1 MDRVMDLESFL
12 EYSAEWDDQGD
23 RQSFEDSDRFED
35 ESYDS
40 MGSDTESLCPNNW
53 RGWKKP
59 GVNERSGDRPVN
71 LNVGPTPAIGVM
83 MEKDPEVL
91 PLCELAAKTVAHHIP
106 FEVVEKMYPTIP
118 ENLQLRIAFWSFPEN
133 EEDIRLYSCL
143 ANGSPDEF
151 QKGEVLVRS
160 KLLENVLQIGFHL
173 GCTIESFNVAITFD
187 RCRIS
192 SCSCTCNTISKWCSH
207 VVALCL
213 YRMQHPEALC
223 LRAPVSES
231 LSRLQRD
238 QLQKFAQYLISE
250 LPQQILPT
258 AQKLLDELLLS
269 ETSLIN
275 TVAGAPDPTAGPSA
289 TELTRWFL
297 DETTLHDN
305 IKKTLTKFSGPQPV
319 VLSDVNSLH
328 LPSTAP
334 VASLEYTN
342 LLKPLRGREPE
353 GIWNLLSIVKEML
366 RRKDSNAMLL
376 LKVITEECLGC
387 EQIVVWWFY
396 TRTSALHSQHGNHG
410 HRANSHSQ
418 LASAQHAGASMCDE
432 IVNLWRLACL
442 NPKLSPED
450 RRSHE
455 QELRHWHLQVLKAR
469 GLNFTITGSSSGG
482 NKVRKVDV
490 EIFSGFKPAIEAC
503 LLDWSD
509 FPIPGVTYQERDTIS
524 DSGKD
529 RPETEESGDGDSSE
543 TQKGASSADKAT
555 ASLASFTMEGGH
567 QGIISDFRTST
578 VPTVNLL
585 KDHVGSRTNA
595 TGPQQQE
602 SSVKRTDQGANKNEE
617 VNALQRL
624 NSSDS
629 GESSSSDKVE
639 GYHTGA
645 TMSPTDD
652 SDSDGRA
659 VCGTQVPSVKVGTKG
674 TGVAVQVKEEAAAST
689 APLEKSGAKR
699 KVKAKHF
706 DILDSDLTDSDVA
719 PAKPSKVETKVEC
732 VHGTSTMEV
741 PRQAETKQSSDE
753 YQVYFYDTKA
763 KVPESTAPKRKEV
776 YPNPF
781 AGIKRAEDEVEVM
794 FARAEALYAHGY
806 SHVACDLAVQLA
818 DQLLLSP
825 PELDKPPPQGSS
837 NRSRKKHCY
846 HYSNLA
852 SMTLHKVHFLG
863 SVLAQ
868 IPEYR
873 HLAFRV
879 CMYGLEVARQPA
891 STKAMEVKLNYQEQE
906 IVCLLKRI
914 PLSLDEILIIR
925 NKAQQFCNGTL
936 PSRGDALLPTMLATY
951 LFDALCLPSEV
962 PAANSSGMLTSY
974 TSADITA
981 ADMKLGFDA
990 AVAALAMKT
999 NISEADNPLLCEGI
1013 RRQRGELALSM
1024 LVHYKDHP
1032 LKHRRILDALLDK
1045 QGVKVKGSTQNHG
1058 TAHHI
1063 FPKPTHYPSQ
1073 SYPVVGQS
1081 NKPDH
1086 IDSKKL
1092 TPDEALHRLSLNES
1106 QHKSNAIEN
1115 RGEESDKA
1123 KSLPGPS
1130 GYLNNNSAYWEKML
1144 ARQQKRSKG
1153 MASIDSSAPE
1163 TTSSDNSPTMGR
1175 RFPGGWVKHQGPG
1188 SDSGSSGNS
1197 SDSLSSSSSGEGISI
1212 SRSRGRESKS
1222 PAAQGLPPT
1231 LLKMG
1236 NSATADNG
1244 GESRSSTPSSK
1255 GNRKGRR
1262 GRHDNIPTVPNQPSE
1277 ASAFFFFE
1285 LAKTVLQKAGGP
1297 SSISVYCSSSTRKQT
1312 PPHRGLLLCAFEIGL
1327 YALRLNN
1334 TVQPNWLS
1342 RNYSTHVSWIINQAN
1357 EIGTPAISMLVE
1369 GWEGHLT
1376 PAEAASVAD
1385 RASRGMDPNLVRA
1398 AAELALS
1405 CLHHA
1410 HALNPNEVN
1419 RAIMQC
1425 KEQDAEML
1433 EKACLAVEHAAK
1445 GGDVHPEVLFN
1456 VAQQWKWLYDE
1467 YHHRQDRNHDESNH
1481 GNQQQQQQPPPQEN
1495 SQPPAAQPYHPPPS
1509 VPICS
1514 AYGIPPQMPQGLRH
1528 NYHIGYPDY
1537 VPIDPYLVNVNVGIR
1552 GFRPRAQHVV
1562 GDRRL
1567 PVHRAPMAQDNR
1579 LQWTVPQ
1586 LCLPHQSACFY
1597 HPQQAGNMAPRQAL
1611 QPAIAQANNPMGQPQ
1626 VGHFSAHGG
1635 VGRNGHPLP
1644 PNQGPPPMIHVGQSL
1659 APHQQPD
1666 PGIVYLHAAYRCGML
1681 AIDILKPRLHDERPQ
1696 SRFSSHPP
1704 YGEDIKWLMKI
1715 AMKLGTSFLQQF
1727 CACVQNAVMSP
1738 SVLHCIAWDA
1748 AQYLYNTNQTPVQ
1761 ANLRSPFLSPIV
1773 QKCVQMYIQ
1782 CIHQQLY
1789 QLRTNDYDE
1798 FISMV
1803 QRAQQAFMM
1812 APGGLQQF
1820 SDFIQSLGR
1829 LQPSQGELWTRLSA
1843 SLSGNVDH
1851 NLKQMKS

>member
-12 EYSAEWDDQGD
+12 EYSTEWDDQGD
-23 RQSFEDSDRFED
+23 QQSFEDSDRFED

-59 GVNERSGDRPVN
+59 GGSERSSDRPVH
-71 LNVGPTPAIGVM
+71 LNVGSVASVGAVPD
-83 MEKDPEVL
+83 KDPEVL

-106 FEVVEKMYPTIP
+106 FEVVEKMYPEIP

-151 QKGEVLVRS
+151 QKGELLVRS

-269 ETSLIN
+269 ESSLIN

-297 DETTLHDN
+297 DETTLHEN
-305 IKKTLTKFSGPQPV
+305 IRKTLIKFSGPQPV

-366 RRKDSNAMLL
+366 RRKDSNAILL
-376 LKVITEECLGC
+376 LKVITEECLVC

-410 HRANSHSQ
+410 HRANSNSQ
-418 LASAQHAGASMCDE
+418 LATAQHAGASMCDE

-442 NPKLSPED
+442 NPSLTPEE
-450 RRSHE
+450 RQVHE
-455 QELRHWHLQVLKAR
+455 QDLRQWHLQVLKAR
-469 GLNFTITGSSSGG
+469 GLNFTISGG
-482 NKVRKVDV
+482 SGGASGKVRKVDV
-490 EIFSGFKPAIEAC
+490 EIFPGFKPAIEAC
-503 LLDWSD
+503 MMDWAD
-509 FPIPGVTYQERDTIS
+509 FPIPGVTFFDRDVGT
-524 DSGKD
+524 
-529 RPETEESGDGDSSE
+529 ETEMGEGKLENGEDAESLQSQKTEVSPKQEE
-543 TQKGASSADKAT
+543 TQFTSSCA
-555 ASLASFTMEGGH
+555 ERH

-578 VPTVNLL
+578 VPTVNVLN
-585 KDHVGSRTNA
+585 DSFSIRTSESNSQ
-595 TGPQQQE
+595 TGIEKRTE
-602 SSVKRTDQGANKNEE
+602 SSPKVGHTDENNTLHR
-617 VNALQRL
+617 V

-629 GESSSSDKVE
+629 GESSSSDKIE

-645 TMSPTDD
+645 TMSHTDD
-652 SDSDGRA
+652 SDSDSRA
-659 VCGTQVPSVKVGTKG
+659 ATSGQPTVARAEVGVTESPEQV
-674 TGVAVQVKEEAAAST
+674 AA
-689 APLEKSGAKR
+689 EKLGAKR
-699 KVKAKHF
+699 KVKSKHF
-706 DILDSDLTDSDVA
+706 DLLDSDLTDSDVA
-719 PAKPSKVETKVEC
+719 PSNRAKSETKENAKSP
-732 VHGTSTMEV
+732 VHLEPEV
-741 PRQAETKQSSDE
+741 IDHSAARQSSDE

-763 KVPESTAPKRKEV
+763 KPAEAPAPKRKDNT
-776 YPNPF
+776 PNPF
-781 AGIKRAEDEVEVM
+781 AGIKKTEDAVEVM

-806 SHVACDLAVQLA
+806 SEVARELAVQLA
-818 DQLLLSP
+818 EQLLASP
-825 PELDKPPPQGSS
+825 PVLDTPPPLGAS
-837 NRSRKKHCY
+837 NKVRKKHSY
-846 HYSNLA
+846 YISALA
-852 SMTLHKVHFLG
+852 SMTLHKIHFLG
-863 SVLAQ
+863 CVLSEIA
-868 IPEYR
+868 EYR

-879 CMYGLEVARQPA
+879 GMYGLELARQPA

-906 IVCLLKRI
+906 IVNLLKKI
-914 PLSLDEILIIR
+914 PLNLTEILIIR
-925 NKAQQFCNGTL
+925 NKAQHLCNGTL
-936 PSRGDALLPTMLATY
+936 PSRGEALLPTMLATFI
-951 LFDALCLPSEV
+951 FDALCLPSEV
-962 PAANSSGMLTSY
+962 PAATLTGSMASY
-974 TSADITA
+974 ISADITA
-981 ADMKLGFDA
+981 SDMKLGFDA

-1013 RRQRGELALSM
+1013 RRQRGELALAM

-1032 LKHRRILDALLDK
+1032 LKHRKILDALLDK
-1045 QGVKVKGSTQNHG
+1045 QGAKVKGSNHNQS
-1058 TAHHI
+1058 ASHHI
-1063 FPKPTHYPSQ
+1063 FPKPTNYPPQ
-1073 SYPVVGQS
+1073 SHPVIGHPS
-1081 NKPDH
+1081 KPSEVDAQNL
-1086 IDSKKL
+1086 SAEEKL
-1092 TPDEALHRLSLNES
+1092 RQLSLQDDKQRAVTS
-1106 QHKSNAIEN
+1106 DQ

-1123 KSLPGPS
+1123 KSLPGTS

-1212 SRSRGRESKS
+1212 SRTRCRESKS
-1222 PAAQGLPPT
+1222 PGQGIPT
-1231 LLKMG
+1231 VLHKLG
-1236 NSATADNG
+1236 TGSPCDNNG

-1277 ASAFFFFE
+1277 ASAFYFFE

-1297 SSISVYCSSSTRKQT
+1297 SSISVYCSSTSRKQS

-1334 TVQPNWLS
+1334 TVSPNWLS
-1342 RNYSTHVSWIINQAN
+1342 RTYSTHVSWIINQAS
-1357 EIGTPAISMLVE
+1357 EIGTPAITMLVE

-1410 HALNPNEVN
+1410 HALSPNEVN

-1456 VAQQWKWLYDE
+1456 VARQWKWLYDE
-1467 YHHRQDRNHDESNH
+1467 YHHRQERRNQNEGE
-1481 GNQQQQQQPPPQEN
+1481 GNQQPQENQQQPQQQQQQPQ
-1495 SQPPAAQPYHPPPS
+1495 QQMLQFHPPN
-1509 VPICS
+1509 VPICA
-1514 AYGIPPQMPQGLRH
+1514 AYGLPPQLPQGMRH

-1537 VPIDPYLVNVNVGIR
+1537 VPIDPYLQHVNVGIR
-1552 GFRPRAQHVV
+1552 GFRPRQHVV

-1567 PVHRAPMAQDNR
+1567 PVHRAAMSQDAR
-1579 LQWTVPQ
+1579 LHWNVPQ

-1597 HPQQAGNMAPRQAL
+1597 HPQSGGTLPPHQAMQPLPQAS
-1611 QPAIAQANNPMGQPQ
+1611 NNMGQPQ
-1626 VGHFSAHGG
+1626 LGHFNIHGG
-1635 VGRNGHPLP
+1635 VRRNGHPLP
-1644 PNQGPPPMIHVGQSL
+1644 PNQAPPILHVGQ
-1659 APHQQPD
+1659 AVPPHQQPD
-1666 PGIVYLHAAYRCGML
+1666 PGIVYLHAAYRSGML
-1681 AIDILKPRLHDERPQ
+1681 AIDILKPRLHDERTQ
-1696 SRFSSHPP
+1696 ARFSTHPP

-1727 CACVQNAVMSP
+1727 CACVLNAVVSP

-1782 CIHQQLY
+1782 SIHQRLY
-1789 QLRTNDYDE
+1789 HIGPNDHDD
-1798 FISMV
+1798 FISTV

-1843 SLSGNVDH
+1843 SLSGNVVDH
-1851 NLKQMKS
+1851 NMKQMKS